1 MATEQQQV
9 TSLVDFDTS
18 IFAEH
23 YQQGLHWLLF
33 EQHGHAGPLSDEDIV
48 ATFKSFAH
56 AGLFDGE
63 QEQSLRRAV
72 GAYLGAIHAGVLSPA
87 TGQLRPGVAA
97 LTTLCNPDAARGYR
111 AGREWFFVD
120 AELHECRYTES
131 RLIERLRESVLEMVH
146 WQDGEPT
153 WFFVI
158 GCLLGELSGHLFPM
172 SGQEQREYIPQRQRL
187 EEARQQH
194 RDAQKH
200 LAQPAT
206 GVPVL

>member
-1 MATEQQQV
+1 MATEQQQIIPLIDV
-9 TSLVDFDTS
+9 DTS

-23 YQQGLHWLLF
+23 YQQGLRWFLF
-33 EQHGHAGPLSDEDIV
+33 EQHDRAGPLSDEDIV
-48 ATFKSFAH
+48 ATFKSLTY

-72 GAYLGAIHAGVLSPA
+72 GAYLGTIQAGVLSPG

-97 LTTLCNPDAARGYR
+97 LAAICNLDATRGYL

-120 AELHECRYTES
+120 AEPRERRYTES
-131 RLIERLRESVLEMVH
+131 RLIERLRESVLEMAR
-146 WQDGEPT
+146 WQDSEPT
-153 WFFVI
+153 WFFSV
-158 GCLLGELSGHLFPM
+158 GCLLGELSGQLFPM
-172 SGQEQREYIPQRQRL
+172 NAHEQREYIPQRQRL
-187 EEARQQH
+187 EEACQRH

-200 LAQPAT
+200 LAQSVT